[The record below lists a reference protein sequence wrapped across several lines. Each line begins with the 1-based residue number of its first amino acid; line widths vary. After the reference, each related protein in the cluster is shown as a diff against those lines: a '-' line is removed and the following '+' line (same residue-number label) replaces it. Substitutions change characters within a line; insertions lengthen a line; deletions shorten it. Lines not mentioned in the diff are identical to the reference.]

1 MHLPDIVEYLEEQDT
16 ASIES
21 TDFHYHEL
29 CQVVINSLRILAQT
43 EREMYDDILRDG
55 LGDTTLA
62 CIANDTPQVRE
73 ELGIIQNLQLLYQE
87 LRLMKLEGKVY
98 DVLDKFFNTNLD
110 KTL

>member
-21 TDFHYHEL
+21 TDFYYHEL

-55 LGDTTLA
+55 LGDTTIA

>member
-62 CIANDTPQVRE
+62 YIAEDISGVRE
-73 ELGIIQNLQLLYQE
+73 ELGILQNLQVLYQE

-98 DVLDKFFNTNLD
+98 DVLDDFFNRNLD